1 MLGERL
7 QLSIPEAVE
16 AAEAAEAAKKLVLPL
31 SKDVERVLPEH
42 LGVNLVPALP
52 LQVL

>member
-7 QLSIPEAVE
+7 QLSIPEAV
-16 AAEAAEAAKKLVLPL
+16 EAAEAAKKLVLPL